1 MTQSI
6 TKKVLKS
13 SDYVDILNAKETL
26 FRAETLA
33 RKTISEAEAI
43 RQSAYKTGY
52 QQGLQQAQFDNV
64 EHTVNLVSESI
75 DYLGRL
81 EKEIANIVFSSI
93 RKIIASYQPDDL
105 AIQSIKLGVKEVSN
119 SKQILLRAAPDLAKT
134 LFNRISEIDDNHS
147 HINLVTDNRLE
158 DNQCTI
164 ESDLG
169 IIHVNVNDMVDKL
182 QQLINLHINVTSKI
196 NNITK

>member
-1 MTQSI
+1 MTQTI
-6 TKKVLKS
+6 TKKILKS

-26 FRAETLA
+26 FRAEAMA
-33 RKTISEAEAI
+33 RRTISEADTV
-43 RQSAYKTGY
+43 RQSAYQIGY

-64 EHTVNLVSESI
+64 EHTVNLVGESI

-81 EKEIANIVFSSI
+81 EKDITNIVFTSI

-105 AIQSIKLGVKEVSN
+105 AIQSIKLGIKELSN

-134 LFNRISEIDDNHS
+134 LFNRISEIDDNHN

-182 QQLINLHINVTSKI
+182 QQLINSHINATLKV